1 MTGGFAY
8 GTDSHL
14 SSTTEFVRLDGS
26 SQYGPNL
33 PGAMEKHCM
42 VQINSSTIMF
52 TGGYIRNGN
61 VKATF
66 FYDIDSQTFTTGPDS
81 LKHREAHACGLVK
94 DKGDGSRIVV
104 MMGTNNGASTT
115 SSEFLVEGS
124 KILHPNMSSSIIKMF
139 RFWRMGGRT
148 RVSISCW
155 KHWRNHSSWWRAI
168 HCRWRLG
175 QKSSWWSCLV
185 FMAVWVPV
193 HKQSLPM
200 EQDGTRIK

>member
-155 KHWRNHSSWWRAI
+155 KH
-168 HCRWRLG
+168 
-175 QKSSWWSCLV
+175 
-185 FMAVWVPV
+185 
-193 HKQSLPM
+193 
-200 EQDGTRIK
+200 